1 MSCAQ
6 RGRLSSRAWS
16 RLLGALGRSSCLCPN
31 LARLRALAGACTCIP
46 QSRRTPARRFLG
58 VDRTYYGLAAPPS
71 LGPSPRDLQGEFP
84 HHRTSSAKPEDDVG
98 WRWRGRR
105 WASAPPVCSEP
116 EPPPVRPAPPSVDPS
131 PHLRTALCRDPQS
144 QLPLN

>member
-1 MSCAQ
+1 MIQSDLSGATCVF
-6 RGRLSSRAWS
+6 RGTEPEPVLCTAEPSQPWTHAGSS
-16 RLLGALGRSSCLCPN
+16 GQ
-31 LARLRALAGACTCIP
+31 TP
-46 QSRRTPARRFLG
+46 QAPISAPGPRFLVLLQG
-58 VDRTYYGLAAPPS
+58 PPPS